1 MKNRK
6 ELILNMYFIEKLRP
20 VDIAKK
26 LSISK
31 SAVTQILKKDKRYA
45 QIKSDRKNKNN
56 KNHIRK
62 TISYINTK
70 REIDRIENEYMKQQH
85 IQASSELSGGR
96 KPISN
101 IAYRDWNTSVYKYN
115 AKTKNY
121 VLDKDITAG
130 ADIPK
135 KIKWYY

>member
-115 AKTKNY
+115 DKTKSY

>member
-62 TISYINTK
+62 TISYINKK

-101 IAYRDWNTSVYKYN
+101 IAY
-115 AKTKNY
+115 
-121 VLDKDITAG
+121 IC
-130 ADIPK
+130 I
-135 KIKWYY
+135 

>member
-115 AKTKNY
+115 AKTKSY

>member
-62 TISYINTK
+62 TISYINKK

-115 AKTKNY
+115 AKTKSY